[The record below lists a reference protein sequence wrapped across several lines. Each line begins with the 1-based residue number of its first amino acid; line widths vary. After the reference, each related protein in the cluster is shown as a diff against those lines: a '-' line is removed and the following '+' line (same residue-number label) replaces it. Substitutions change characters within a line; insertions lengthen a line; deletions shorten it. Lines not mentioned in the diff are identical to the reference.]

1 VSAVRNRL
9 AAVTTLLNL
18 DDPIHAKALRM
29 LDDDLIAWFVT
40 TARDGSPRAVPV
52 WFLWRDGRIVLMSEP
67 DTGKVAAVRRGAPV
81 LIHLHAGGPFGDDVV
96 ILHGTAE
103 IAEQSMTEWLAEN
116 RAAFVEKYVEAIDSY
131 GTPMESIAEKYS
143 TVIVFTP
150 TRVQAW

>member
-1 VSAVRNRL
+1 M
-9 AAVTTLLNL
+9 TTLLNA

-52 WFLWRDGRIVLMSEP
+52 WFLWQGGRMVVMSEP
-67 DTGKVAAVRRGAPV
+67 ETGKVAAIRRGAPV
-81 LIHLHAGGPFGDDVV
+81 LMHLQAGGPFGDDVV

-103 IAEQSMTEWLAEN
+103 VAEQSMSEWLAAN
-116 RAAFVEKYVEAIDSY
+116 REAFVDKYDEAIDSY
-131 GTPMESIAEKYS
+131 GAPMDAIAEKYS
-143 TVIVFTP
+143 IVIVFTP

>member
-1 VSAVRNRL
+1 M
-9 AAVTTLLNL
+9 TTLLNA

-52 WFLWRDGRIVLMSEP
+52 WFLWQGGRMVVMSEP
-67 DTGKVAAVRRGAPV
+67 ETGKVAAIRRGAPV
-81 LIHLHAGGPFGDDVV
+81 LMHLQAGGPFGDDVV

-103 IAEQSMTEWLAEN
+103 DAEQSLSEWLAAN
-116 RAAFVEKYVEAIDSY
+116 REAFVDKYDEAIDSY
-131 GTPMESIAEKYS
+131 GAPMDAIAEKYS

>member
-1 VSAVRNRL
+1 M
-9 AAVTTLLNL
+9 TTLLNA

-52 WFLWRDGRIVLMSEP
+52 WFLWQGGRMVVMSEP
-67 DTGKVAAVRRGAPV
+67 ETGKVAAIRRGAPV
-81 LIHLHAGGPFGDDVV
+81 LMHLQAGGPFGDDVV

-103 IAEQSMTEWLAEN
+103 VAEQSMSEWLAAN
-116 RAAFVEKYVEAIDSY
+116 REAFVDKYDEAIDSY
-131 GTPMESIAEKYS
+131 GAPMDAIAEKYS